1 MVLKARNKETSE
13 IVAIKKFKESEDDE
27 VVRKTIVREVK
38 VLRMLKHENV
48 VQLKEAFRRQ
58 GKLYLVFEYVDRNL
72 LEVLEEKPN
81 GIPVTSTQPDKIKN
95 YIYQLCKAIDLCHSQ
110 EIIHRDIK
118 PENLLISNDHV
129 LKLCDFGFA
138 RPYNPAAVLTDY
150 VATRWYR
157 SPELLIDNVGYG
169 KAVDIWAI
177 GCIMGEIIDGQPL
190 FPGESEIDQLF
201 CIQRVL
207 GPLIPPHKEAF
218 LKNQRFVGLKF
229 PEIQKP
235 ETLEKRYYGKIDKLG
250 LNLIQRFLAMDPSE
264 RISAGEALLHPF
276 FEDFNGVSSRPKT
289 SVGLHKLSGHLGSK
303 NRLQLNSKKF
313 EDPGSMNLVAYSS
326 KNISDEPRPNS
337 RSSFMPSEPEL
348 EKKES
353 KVPTEENRYFRYG
366 MFNIA
371 EEEQKNRFRI
381 EENETKSKLKNL
393 KKKIKGIEQTK
404 FTYKASQKYKSNEG
418 ELENMSSHAS
428 IKQLPSI
435 YNHGSIEI
443 RKVPDTK
450 TRGDDPDFSGGPA
463 DRLRQLKIHKKFP

>member
-1 MVLKARNKETSE
+1 V
-13 IVAIKKFKESEDDE
+13 
-27 VVRKTIVREVK
+27 
-38 VLRMLKHENV
+38 
-48 VQLKEAFRRQ
+48 
-58 GKLYLVFEYVDRNL
+58 
-72 LEVLEEKPN
+72 
-81 GIPVTSTQPDKIKN
+81 KN

-118 PENLLISNDHV
+118 PENLLISNDHL

-207 GPLIPPHKEAF
+207 GPLVPAHKEAF

-229 PEIQKP
+229 PEISKP
-235 ETLEKRYYGKIDKLG
+235 ETLEKRYFGKIDKLG
-250 LNLIQRFLAMDPSE
+250 LNLMQRFLAMDPSQ
-264 RISAGEALLHPF
+264 RITAAEALLHPF
-276 FEDFNGVSSRPKT
+276 FEDFNGISGRPKT

-303 NRLQLNSKKF
+303 NRLQLNNKKL
-313 EDPGSMNLVAYSS
+313 EEPGNLNLIAYSS
-326 KNISDEPRPNS
+326 KNIIEEPRPNT
-337 RSSFMPSEPEL
+337 RSSLMTTDIEL
-348 EKKES
+348 ESKKES
-353 KVPTEENRYFRYG
+353 KVPTEENRYFKYG

-381 EENETKSKLKNL
+381 EESDTKAKLKNM
-393 KKKIKGIEQTK
+393 KKKMKSNELNK
-404 FTYKASQKYKSNEG
+404 FTYKASQKYKNNEV
-418 ELENMSSHAS
+418 EFENVSSHGS

-443 RKVPDTK
+443 RKMPEPK
-450 TRGDDPDFSGGPA
+450 SRGDDPDFSGGPA
-463 DRLRQLKIHKKFP
+463 DRFRQLKIHKKFS